1 MKIDLTQ
8 QRIFGPIGKDLTQPM
23 ARDDFLKE
31 DLMLRPE
38 DLASVRQARGGEW
51 GKEGKRD
58 VSENL
63 GSVCV
68 HMYKRERNTDHKIF
82 LFVSRSF
89 LINFKPYTLKFFTLH
104 FYSI

>member
-8 QRIFGPIGKDLTQPM
+8 QRILGPIGKDLTQPM

-38 DLASVRQARGGEW
+38 DLASVHQARGGEW

-63 GSVCV
+63 ESVCV
-68 HMYKRERNTDHKIF
+68 HVYERETQTIK
-82 LFVSRSF
+82 SF
-89 LINFKPYTLKFFTLH
+89 SLSLEVF
-104 FYSI
+104 

>member
-8 QRIFGPIGKDLTQPM
+8 QRILGPIGKDLTQPM

-38 DLASVRQARGGEW
+38 EFMFVKQGEEW

-63 GSVCV
+63 ESVCTCV
-68 HMYKRERNTDHKIF
+68 
-82 LFVSRSF
+82 
-89 LINFKPYTLKFFTLH
+89 
-104 FYSI
+104 